1 MVGSRQSCG
10 ASLKTSR
17 VTAASQQYATAF
29 VCSTVPLQS
38 RFPRPRWERLG
49 GSAPVK
55 SQRSPG
61 PERGSKL
68 EPQLRTGRGRGTK
81 ECRVEWVSSSGI
93 QVQPPAS
100 DAEAVPEEKS
110 VRPVAPHAMPK
121 AGIVLAPAMHGAN
134 QRHDVRGALGIV
146 LGEPL
151 GEQVLDFIR

>member
-1 MVGSRQSCG
+1 MVGSRQSCR

-17 VTAASQQYATAF
+17 ITLPPVSSMPPLSSVRPSRSRTGSHGRAGNGWAGA
-29 VCSTVPLQS
+29 LQS
-38 RFPRPRWERLG
+38 
-49 GSAPVK
+49 
-55 SQRSPG
+55 
-61 PERGSKL
+61 SKL

-81 ECRVEWVSSSGI
+81 ECRVEWVSRSGI

-110 VRPVAPHAMPK
+110 VRPVAPHAMPE
-121 AGIVLAPAMHGAN
+121 ARIVLAPATHGAN